1 VTASVRDN
9 AGVSILALAFVLGVA
24 VFCVSVS
31 GPRAVPAWVFAN
43 RVPYNEA
50 LTRVDMIKLE
60 PVDISGI
67 RGLAD
72 ALREA
77 EPFHPVG
84 VSGREG
90 RAILDVL
97 GGEETDVLRARIR
110 DIVYAYSVELEG
122 EYYNVC
128 VVFKED
134 RDDAMVT
141 GTYWVVAIKFH

>member
-1 VTASVRDN
+1 MRDN

-24 VFCVSVS
+24 VFYVSVS

-50 LTRVDMIKLE
+50 LTRVDMVKLE
-60 PVDISGI
+60 PEDISGF
-67 RGLAD
+67 RGLID
-72 ALREA
+72 ALQAA

-90 RAILDVL
+90 KAVLDIL

-110 DIVYAYSVELEG
+110 DIVYAYSVELDG
-122 EYYNVC
+122 ECYNVC
-128 VVFKED
+128 IVFKED